1 MTVGSVAAVAVTLG
15 IWGLRASAQ
24 SEVRNESKPPADKDL
39 PRRFTVRAG
48 TIERTIRVTGQTA
61 ARNFVTITA
70 PMMRGPDSGRALVL
84 IQLAEPGQRVK
95 KGDLIAQI
103 DAQSLKDHVDDV
115 HSQVV
120 QAEADIK
127 KRKAEQA
134 IDWENL
140 QQTLRAAKAEWD
152 KAKLDASAQ
161 EIRMP
166 IDVEL
171 LKLAV
176 DEAEARYNQLQRD
189 LKSRQDS
196 FNAEIRILELT
207 RDRHARHRDRHR
219 HDVEKFTMRS
229 PMDGLAVR
237 ESAWRG
243 GNQLA
248 QIEIGDQVS
257 PGQTFMKIVDSS
269 SMQMTSTVSQI
280 ISDELR
286 RGQAATVY
294 LDGFPS
300 AKLAARVNNFG
311 QMATGGWRQQFYMR
325 SLPLLLDIE
334 GTDRHLIPDLSAGAD
349 IVVARKENVLII
361 PQTALIN
368 QGVRTFVRVDAGK
381 DREVEVGIRDNH
393 NVEIV
398 KGLEAGEQI
407 WLEASATEETK
418 PEAKPAS

>member
-1 MTVGSVAAVAVTLG
+1 MTAKRAVTAGSVAAVAVALG
-15 IWGLRASAQ
+15 IWGLRAAPQ
-24 SEVRNESKPPADKDL
+24 AEVRKDSKVPESDS
-39 PRRFTVRAG
+39 PRRFTVRTG
-48 TIERTIRVTGQTA
+48 TIQRTIRVTGQTA

-84 IQLAEPGQRVK
+84 IQLAEGGQRVK

-103 DAQSLKDHVDDV
+103 DAQSLKDHIDDV

-120 QAEADIK
+120 QADADIK

-140 QQTLRAAKAEWD
+140 QQTLRAAKAELD
-152 KAKLDASAQ
+152 KAKLDAGAM

-166 IDVEL
+166 IDIEL

-176 DEAEARYNQLQRD
+176 DEAEARLKQLQQD
-189 LKSRQDS
+189 LKNRQDS

-207 RDRHARHRDRHR
+207 RDRHKRHRDRHA
-219 HDVEKFTMRS
+219 HDLEKFTMRA
-229 PMDGLAVR
+229 PIDGLAVR

-248 QIEIGDQVS
+248 QIEVGDQVS
-257 PGQTFMKIVDSS
+257 PGQTFLKIVDSS

-280 ISDELR
+280 TSDELR
-286 RGQAATVY
+286 RGQPATVY
-294 LDGFPS
+294 LDGFPT
-300 AKLAARVNNFG
+300 AKLPARVNNFG

-334 GTDRHLIPDLSAGAD
+334 GTDSHLIPDLSAGAD
-349 IVVARKENVLII
+349 IVVARKDNVLII
-361 PQTALIN
+361 PQTSLIN
-368 QGVRTFVRVDAGK
+368 QGIRTLVRVDNGK
-381 DREVEVGIRDNH
+381 GHEMREIEVG
-393 NVEIV
+393 
-398 KGLEAGEQI
+398 
-407 WLEASATEETK
+407 
-418 PEAKPAS
+418 